1 LKKKILIVGSSGFLG
16 TNFINALDKID
27 GLTIHALVH
36 KKKYLN
42 KKNDKVK
49 YIFGDICNYSNLKK
63 KIKTSYDFIFNFS
76 GNINH
81 KKNRETHKVHFLGV
95 KNLIKII
102 KKTNSKLL
110 VQNGSSLEYGNKVSP
125 HNENLVCKPL
135 SYYGRAKYL
144 ASSEIKKKLKDY
156 IILRPY
162 QIYGPHQKLD
172 RLIPIIINSCIKNYS
187 FPCSEGLQLRDFL
200 YVDDFNN
207 LLVKIIKKKKIKS
220 GIYNVG
226 SGKPL
231 QVKKII
237 NLILKL
243 ILKGKPLFGK
253 LKMRKE
259 EMKIYFPSIAKVKKN
274 FHWTPKTNIL
284 LGLRK
289 TINFYEKK
297 R

>member
-1 LKKKILIVGSSGFLG
+1 MKKKILIVGSSGFLG

-42 KKNDKVK
+42 KKNDKIK

-81 KKNRETHKVHFLGV
+81 KKNRETHKIHFLGV

-200 YVDDFNN
+200 YVDDIARIVSELSRIEFAVVNLNVATGQSAMVADIVEQVFSIFGIRCRIEEGKSNGRLCHLTFDISRLWN
-207 LLVKIIKKKKIKS
+207 LLPALS
-220 GIYNVG
+220 MTTLNDG
-226 SGKPL
+226 
-231 QVKKII
+231 
-237 NLILKL
+237 LILCK
-243 ILKGKPLFGK
+243 
-253 LKMRKE
+253 
-259 EMKIYFPSIAKVKKN
+259 SQIAN
-274 FHWTPKTNIL
+274 CE
-284 LGLRK
+284 G
-289 TINFYEKK
+289 
-297 R
+297 